1 VEIGLYVAPQQG
13 ATYGDQLAAA
23 RLAEECGFDVFVRSD
38 HFRAFTGSGLPGPT
52 DTWVTLGALARE
64 TSTIRLGAMVSA
76 MTFRLP
82 GPLAIMVSQ
91 VDAMSGGRVLV
102 GLGTGWD
109 EQEHR
114 AYGIP
119 FPPLKERFDRLEEQ
133 LSVLTGI
140 WSTPVGERFSFAGRY
155 YVLDDCP
162 ALPKPIQRPHPP
174 IVVGGSGYRVTPA
187 LAAAYAD
194 EFNLP
199 PPFDGVVAARAAFDR
214 VREACESAGRDP
226 ASLAMSVTLTTV
238 CGHRA
243 EEVER
248 RMHAPGVGGLADVS
262 GRPDEVLEQ
271 LSRYAELG
279 ASRVYLRIP
288 DLHDLEHIE
297 LLGTKIAQA
306 GMN

>member
-13 ATYGDQLAAA
+13 ATYDDQLAAA
-23 RLAEECGFDVFVRSD
+23 RLAERCGFDAFVRSD
-38 HFRAFTGSGLPGPT
+38 HYRAFTGNGLPGPT

-82 GPLAIMVSQ
+82 GPLAITVSQ
-91 VDAMSGGRVLV
+91 VDAMSGGRVLL

-119 FPPLKERFDRLEEQ
+119 FPPLKERFERLHEQ

-140 WSTPVGERFSFAGRY
+140 WSTPIGESFSFAGRY
-155 YVLDDCP
+155 YALEDCP
-162 ALPKPIQRPHPP
+162 ALPKPVQLPHPP
-174 IVVGGSGYRVTPA
+174 IVVGGSGTRATPA
-187 LAAAYAD
+187 LAATYAD

-199 PPFDGVVAARAAFDR
+199 PPFDGIVDARAAFDR
-214 VREACESAGRDP
+214 ARSACEVSGRDP
-226 ASLAMSVTLTTV
+226 GTLALSVTLTTV
-238 CGHRA
+238 CGEDVA
-243 EEVER
+243 DVER
-248 RMHAPGVGGLADVS
+248 RAHAPGVGGFADIR
-262 GRPDEVLEQ
+262 GRPHEVREQ
-271 LSRYAELG
+271 LARYAELG

-297 LLGTKIAQA
+297 LLGTQIAQA
-306 GMN
+306 SIH